1 MADKAFEVFIR
12 RAIVSIAK
20 EEAGW
25 TRSSNSKELRE
36 ACNVFLSQL
45 EEHEKRGSIARDTE
59 AHNASISIAAASL
72 HPLSIA
78 CASSNNKVVEL
89 ALGSL
94 HKLVAHAWLQG
105 ESQQSEGLLDDR
117 DSSDVVQLVIKAV
130 VKVGESASTK
140 DEGCQL
146 AVVRALLT
154 FVTAE
159 HFIAHGDC
167 LMAAI
172 RTVFNLALGST
183 LEIIKRTACNALLQ
197 VK

>member
-1 MADKAFEVFIR
+1 MSDKAFEVFIR

-25 TRSSNSKELRE
+25 ARSASSKELRE
-36 ACNVFLSQL
+36 ACNVFLAQL
-45 EEHEKRGSIARDTE
+45 EEYERQGSIASADP
-59 AHNASISIAAASL
+59 HKGISIASASL

-78 CASSNNKVVEL
+78 CSSSNNKVVEL

-117 DSSDVVQLVIKAV
+117 DSSDVVLLVIKAT
-130 VKVGESASTK
+130 VKVGEAASTK
-140 DEGCQL
+140 DEACQL

-159 HFIAHGDC
+159 HFIAHG
-167 LMAAI
+167 
-172 RTVFNLALGST
+172 
-183 LEIIKRTACNALLQ
+183 E
-197 VK
+197 